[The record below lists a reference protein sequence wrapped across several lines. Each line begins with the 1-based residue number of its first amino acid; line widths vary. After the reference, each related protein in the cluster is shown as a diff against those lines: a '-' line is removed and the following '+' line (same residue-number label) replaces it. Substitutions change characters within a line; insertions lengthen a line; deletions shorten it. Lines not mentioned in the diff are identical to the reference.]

1 MADFDK
7 AFKKV
12 IFNEGGYVN
21 DPDDAGGETYM
32 GISRRAYPN
41 SIIWKHID
49 EVTKKYKTVKT
60 INQKLK
66 ENIELTEKI
75 KAIYKSDYWMPFNLD
90 KGYSQRLA
98 NQIFDNA
105 VNRGV
110 SATKK
115 LIQRIKNEMEMFK
128 K

>member
-1 MADFDK
+1 MADFDR

-12 IFNEGGYVN
+12 VFNEGGYVN

-49 EVTKKYKTVKT
+49 EITKRYKTIKT

-90 KGYSQRLA
+90 NVNTQRLA
-98 NQIFDNA
+98 DQIFDNA

>member
-1 MADFDK
+1 MADFNK
-7 AFKKV
+7 AFERV

-32 GISRRAYPN
+32 GISRNSHPN
-41 SIIWKHID
+41 SLIWAIIDK
-49 EVTKKYKTVKT
+49 VTAKYNKITDINKELKK
-60 INQKLK
+60 N
-66 ENIELTEKI
+66 NELTDLI
-75 KAIYKSDYWMPFNLD
+75 KSIYKSDYWNPFNLN
-90 KGYSQRLA
+90 KEKSQRLA

-115 LIQRIKNEMEMFK
+115 LIQRIKNEMDFDK

>member
-1 MADFDK
+1 MADFDR

-12 IFNEGGYVN
+12 VFNEGGYVN

-49 EVTKKYKTVKT
+49 EITKRYKTIKT

-66 ENIELTEKI
+66 ENTELTEKI

-90 KGYSQRLA
+90 NVNTQRLA
-98 NQIFDNA
+98 DQIFDNA